1 MCIFAIAG
9 TVFLMLDFKKKL
21 YIYIYIYQKQ
31 TKLKGGVF
39 SDCDRLIGKD

>member
-9 TVFLMLDFKKKL
+9 TVFLMLDFKV

-39 SDCDRLIGKD
+39 SDCDRLSDKE

>member
-9 TVFLMLDFKKKL
+9 TVFLMLDFKV
-21 YIYIYIYQKQ
+21 YIYIYQKQ

-39 SDCDRLIGKD
+39 SDCDRLSDKE